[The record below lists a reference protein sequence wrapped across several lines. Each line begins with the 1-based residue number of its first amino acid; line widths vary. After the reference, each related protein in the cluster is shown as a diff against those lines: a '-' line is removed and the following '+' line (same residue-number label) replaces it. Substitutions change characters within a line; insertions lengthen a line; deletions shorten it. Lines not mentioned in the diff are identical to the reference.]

1 MKSHPILI
9 TAFFALST
17 AVFAAPKTFTI
28 VSNANTKSIG
38 TIESKTA
45 IETMVGKGE
54 VTGTIQFDAS
64 KGTGGGTISI
74 AVKGIDTGIPLR
86 NEHMNSAN
94 WLDSEKYPTITFK
107 ATKVQ
112 KTGADAFKVT
122 GSFSLHGVTKTI
134 TTDVGLKLA
143 KASDQSRKLGFK
155 GDVVQLTSTF
165 NIKLSDYGITI
176 KGAAVGKISDDV
188 TISIAAVADSK

>member
-1 MKSHPILI
+1 MKSHAILI

-17 AVFAAPKTFTI
+17 AALAAPKTFTI

-54 VTGTIQFDAS
+54 VTGTIQFDAA
-64 KGTGGGTISI
+64 KGTGGGTLSI

-86 NEHMNSAN
+86 NEHMNSVN

-112 KTGADAFKVT
+112 KTGADTFKVT

-143 KASDQSRKLGFK
+143 KASDQSRKMGFK
-155 GDVVQLTSTF
+155 GDVVQVTSTF

-176 KGAAVGKISDDV
+176 KGAAVGKVSDDV